1 MRIVAVTLASVLIF
15 FGGWLL
21 MYPSSSDPKNIRYVL
36 WKADLYKMNL
46 DIATGTMIGDAGR
59 NKLVVG
65 KTEVELQ
72 TKFEYL
78 VTPNDASQYIRSCYQ
93 NSSWKDRK
101 VLFIRNSSWM
111 VLFDGDKAT
120 QLVLIKGC

>member
-36 WKADLYKMNL
+36 WKADLYEMNL
-46 DIATGTMIGDAGR
+46 DIATGTMIGDGGR
-59 NKLVVG
+59 DKLVVG
-65 KTEVELQ
+65 KTEAELQ

-78 VTPNDASQYIRSCYQ
+78 VTPDDASQYLRGCYQ
-93 NSSWKDRK
+93 NSLWKDRK
-101 VLFIRNSSWM
+101 VLFIRNSPWM